1 MRLTTLIITL
11 ALFSPFCL
19 AESGVD
25 IGADASKDQ
34 KTSVSSKISREKSMS
49 ISQDQKSSRRRG
61 SEKAN
66 ENRRETSRSKSRRIG
81 TDRSTKNDTSYSL
94 SVVNLLLSTVAELEN
109 SEGNFKNCHLLS
121 NSFTQKFPIA
131 VPIGVGDNVE
141 VSWVTNAGGIA
152 SPTLARWL
160 VNDLTPGFDQLQSYL
175 SCWLWYGEI
184 LTASLDDLVKEA
196 EKGVY
201 RNEKHVKHDAIV
213 ILKRNARSRDIM
225 NSVLQQTAGIEAC
238 SLPTGKGIENESE
251 IRVLCG
257 SIEIRP
263 HEGVVMNYGTPL
275 FNADS
280 IKGRKLDIAITASD
294 STHEG
299 IELAQDYRDSSSES
313 SRRFSSA
320 EQSTENGRSLS
331 YRKSEGADE
340 SISSD
345 DDIRANET
353 FKASPQ

>member
-1 MRLTTLIITL
+1 MRSITSIITF
-11 ALFSPFCL
+11 AIFSPFCF
-19 AESGVD
+19 AQSGVD
-25 IGADASKDQ
+25 IGADSSKDQ
-34 KTSVSSKISREKSMS
+34 KTSISSKLSREKSMS
-49 ISQDQKSSRRRG
+49 ISQDQKSSRRLG
-61 SEKAN
+61 SEKAK
-66 ENRRETSRSKSRRIG
+66 ENRSETSRSKSQRSG
-81 TDRSTKNDTSYSL
+81 TDRSIKNDTAYSL
-94 SVVNLLLSTVAELEN
+94 SVVNILLSTVAELEN

-131 VPIGVGDNVE
+131 TGTSGKI
-141 VSWVTNAGGIA
+141 SWVTNAGGIT
-152 SPTLARWL
+152 SPTLTRWL
-160 VNDLTPGFDQLQSYL
+160 VNDLSPGFDQLRSYI

-184 LTASLDDLVKEA
+184 LAASLDDLAKAA

-201 RNEKHVKHDAIV
+201 RNEKHVSHDAIV
-213 ILKRNARSRDIM
+213 ALKRNAWSRDIM
-225 NSVLQQTAGIEAC
+225 DAVLQQTAEIETC

-263 HEGVVMNYGTPL
+263 HEGIVMSYGTPL

-280 IKGRKLDIAITASD
+280 IKGRKLDIAIITSD

-299 IELAQDYRDSSSES
+299 IDIAQDFRDSSSES
-313 SRRFSSA
+313 SRSFNSS

-331 YRKSEGADE
+331 YRKSETNDQ